1 MSSYYSVYVSYIF
14 HMVALS
20 LIFLLGT
27 IGNGL
32 VIWFAAFRMK
42 KTVNSI
48 WLLSLAVADF
58 TFSLFLPLTITYLAL
73 NYRWPFGTFMCHLNH
88 LVLFINLSA
97 SVLQL
102 TVISIDRCIATVFPV
117 WCQNHR
123 TVRLTVKVV
132 VAVWILSL
140 IFSIPYSID
149 TNSAGLTSLLIC
161 YIPGSG
167 ASFVYKGQVIV
178 RFIGF
183 FLIPFLIILSC
194 YTVIFWRIHRNRI
207 ATSTKPF
214 KVIAAVISSFFI
226 CWFPYHLFSIWM
238 LVAPNDFEL
247 LVKLHVGT
255 VISTCLA
262 YANSCV
268 NPVLYVFMGR
278 DFKETFWRSIQS
290 TLEKAFSE
298 EVNQVKTNRNV
309 GDYTSSAT
317 CAISQL

>member
-1 MSSYYSVYVSYIF
+1 MSSHYSIYVSYIF

-20 LIFLLGT
+20 LISLLGT
-27 IGNGL
+27 TGNGL
-32 VIWFAAFRMK
+32 VIWFTAFRMK
-42 KTVNSI
+42 KTVNSV

-58 TFSLFLPLTITYLAL
+58 TFCLFLPLTVTYLAL
-73 NYRWPFGTFMCHLNH
+73 SYTWPFGTFMCHLNH
-88 LVLFINLSA
+88 LVLFLNLSA

-102 TVISIDRCIATVFPV
+102 TVISIDRCIATIFPV

-123 TVRLTVKVV
+123 NVRMAVKVV
-132 VAVWILSL
+132 AAVWILSL
-140 IFSIPYSID
+140 IFSIPY
-149 TNSAGLTSLLIC
+149 C
-161 YIPGSG
+161 
-167 ASFVYKGQVIV
+167 QVIV

-183 FLIPFLIILSC
+183 FIIPFVIILSC
-194 YTVIFWRIHRNRI
+194 YMVIFWRIHRNRMT
-207 ATSTKPF
+207 TSTEPF
-214 KVIAAVISSFFI
+214 KVIAAIIASFFI
-226 CWFPYHLFSIWM
+226 CWFPYHLFSVWL

-290 TLEKAFSE
+290 ALEKAFSE
-298 EVNQVKTNRNV
+298 DANQPESNRNMEEHM
-309 GDYTSSAT
+309 SSAMSAT
-317 CAISQL
+317 SQL